1 MVRAAATVLFSALK
15 RRNTHEISIAELAE
29 RPQYGFTAS
38 AVNESVGPKLVR
50 ITDLQDGK
58 IDWVSVPFCKC
69 EDPEKYTLGEDDI
82 LFARTGATTGKT
94 YLVRDPQLAVFASY
108 LIRLRPKPNVEPG
121 YLYSFFQS
129 DNYWS
134 QISEEKEG
142 SAQPNVN
149 GEKLASLKI
158 PIVHPE
164 MQRAIAEFLLCVRR
178 RQDGDSVEL
187 PELPLPLAEQ
197 RRIVAR
203 IEELATQV
211 QEARTLRQQAAGE
224 TEALGGAEAARIFR
238 AALEKISQPLKSVA
252 TLERGKFSHRP
263 RNEPRFFGGTH
274 PWIQIGEIEN
284 SNKFIRNWTETL
296 NDDGLAISK
305 KFARGTVL
313 ISIAATIGAVGI
325 LDFDCCIPDSIV
337 GVTPYEGTNP
347 EFIYYCAAK
356 RAEEH

>member
-1 MVRAAATVLFSALK
+1 MLQLTFRQTNSELMVRAAATVLFSALK
-15 RRNTHEISIAELAE
+15 RRNTHEVSIAELAE

-142 SAQPNVN
+142 SAQSNVN

-178 RQDGDSVEL
+178 RQD
-187 PELPLPLAEQ
+187 
-197 RRIVAR
+197 
-203 IEELATQV
+203 ATQLSC
-211 QEARTLRQQAAGE
+211 QNCRCRWQNS
-224 TEALGGAEAARIFR
+224 GG
-238 AALEKISQPLKSVA
+238 LW
-252 TLERGKFSHRP
+252 RGL
-263 RNEPRFFGGTH
+263 
-274 PWIQIGEIEN
+274 
-284 SNKFIRNWTETL
+284 RNWPP
-296 NDDGLAISK
+296 
-305 KFARGTVL
+305 KFKRPAHFASRRRGRQ
-313 ISIAATIGAVGI
+313 
-325 LDFDCCIPDSIV
+325 
-337 GVTPYEGTNP
+337 
-347 EFIYYCAAK
+347 K
-356 RAEEH
+356 R